1 MNLVLSDQQ
10 ARLKFAPLSLT
21 RPIGA
26 LRCGLF
32 TNAER
37 WQKWLPAAQ
46 ISYDTE
52 AYLQTKFPKG
62 NGIEVNARLI
72 PNEEVAVAI
81 QALPANTSLFLED
94 LWLAT
99 NGAALSKISFTGE
112 RPIILNER
120 WDLFQLNDAI
130 LKADFILATQQKV
143 SLPLPESNLLIGPE
157 DQLFIEEGAQIEGA
171 ILNTKE
177 GPIYIGKNAEIMEGA
192 LLRGPIAILEGA
204 VVKMGAKIYG
214 ATTIGPECRV
224 GGEVSNCVLAG
235 YSNKGHDGFIGN
247 ALLGEWCNLGADT
260 NSSNLKNNY
269 GLVNTYSYESNG
281 QVKTP
286 LQFMGV
292 CMGDHSKTAINVQ
305 FNTATVV
312 GVSANIF
319 CSSFPEK
326 HIPSFSWVSD
336 QNTEKFELSKAIE
349 AAKAMMARRKIPF
362 TEGDQL
368 IFETLFKQAHS

>member
-10 ARLKFAPLSLT
+10 ARLKFAPLTLT
-21 RPIGA
+21 RPVGA

-37 WQKWLPAAQ
+37 WQKWLPTAQ
-46 ISYDTE
+46 IGFDTAE
-52 AYLQTKFPKG
+52 YLQTKFPK
-62 NGIEVNARLI
+62 NEGILVSAQLI
-72 PNEEVAVAI
+72 PNEEVVVAI
-81 QALPANTSLFLED
+81 QALPSNTSLFLED
-94 LWLAT
+94 IWLAT
-99 NGAALSKISFTGE
+99 NGEALSKMSFTGE

-120 WDLFQLNDAI
+120 WDLFQLNDAV
-130 LKADFILATQQKV
+130 LRADFKLATQQQV
-143 SLPLPESNLLIGPE
+143 SLPLSESNLLIGPE
-157 DQLFIEEGAQIEGA
+157 DQLFIDEGAQIEGA

-177 GPIYIGKNAEIMEGA
+177 GPIYIAKNAEVMEGA

-269 GLVNTYSYESNG
+269 GLVNTYSYDKQA

-319 CSSFPEK
+319 CSTFPEK
-326 HIPSFSWVSD
+326 HIPSFSWVGD
-336 QNTEKFELSKAIE
+336 QTTEIFELEKAIE
-349 AAKAMMARRKIPF
+349 AAKAMMSRRKIPF

-368 IFETLFKQAHS
+368 IFETLFK

>member
-10 ARLKFAPLSLT
+10 ARLKFAPLTLT
-21 RPIGA
+21 RPVGA

-37 WQKWLPAAQ
+37 WQKWLPTAQ
-46 ISYDTE
+46 IGFDTAE
-52 AYLQTKFPKG
+52 YLQTKFPKNEG
-62 NGIEVNARLI
+62 VLVSAQLI
-72 PNEEVAVAI
+72 PNEEVVVAI
-81 QALPANTSLFLED
+81 QALPSNTSLFLED
-94 LWLAT
+94 IWLAT
-99 NGAALSKISFTGE
+99 NGEALSKMSFTGE

-120 WDLFQLNDAI
+120 WDLFQLNDAV
-130 LKADFILATQQKV
+130 LRADFKLATQQQV
-143 SLPLPESNLLIGPE
+143 SMPLSESNLLIGPE
-157 DQLFIEEGAQIEGA
+157 DQLFIDEGAQIEGA

-177 GPIYIGKNAEIMEGA
+177 GPIYIAKNAEVMEGA

-269 GLVNTYSYESNG
+269 GLVNTYSYDKQA

-319 CSSFPEK
+319 CSTFPEK
-326 HIPSFSWVSD
+326 HIPSFSWVGD
-336 QNTEKFELSKAIE
+336 QTTEIFELEKAIE
-349 AAKAMMARRKIPF
+349 AAKAMMSRRKVPF

-368 IFETLFKQAHS
+368 IFETLFK

>member
-21 RPIGA
+21 RPVGA

-46 ISYDTE
+46 IGYDTAE
-52 AYLQTKFPKG
+52 YLQTKFPKNEG
-62 NGIEVNARLI
+62 VLVSAQLI
-72 PNEEVAVAI
+72 PNEEVVVAI
-81 QALPANTSLFLED
+81 QALPSNTSLFLED
-94 LWLAT
+94 IWLAT
-99 NGAALSKISFTGE
+99 NGEALSKMSFTGE

-120 WDLFQLNDAI
+120 WDLFQLNDAV
-130 LKADFILATQQKV
+130 LRADFKLATQQQV
-143 SLPLPESNLLIGPE
+143 SLPLSESNLLIGPE

-177 GPIYIGKNAEIMEGA
+177 GPIYIAKNAEVMEGA

-269 GLVNTYSYESNG
+269 GLVNTYSYEKQA

-319 CSSFPEK
+319 CSTFPEK
-326 HIPSFSWVSD
+326 HIPSFSWVGD
-336 QNTEKFELSKAIE
+336 QTTEIFELEKAIE
-349 AAKAMMARRKIPF
+349 AAKAMMSRRKVPF

-368 IFETLFKQAHS
+368 IFETLFK

>member
-10 ARLKFAPLSLT
+10 ARLKFAPLTLT
-21 RPIGA
+21 RPVGA

-37 WQKWLPAAQ
+37 WQKWLPTAQ
-46 ISYDTE
+46 IGFDTAE
-52 AYLQTKFPKG
+52 YLQTKFPK
-62 NGIEVNARLI
+62 NEGILVSAQLI
-72 PNEEVAVAI
+72 PNEEVVVAI
-81 QALPANTSLFLED
+81 QALPSNTSLFLED
-94 LWLAT
+94 IWLAT
-99 NGAALSKISFTGE
+99 NGEALSKMSFTGE

-120 WDLFQLNDAI
+120 WDLFQLNDAV
-130 LKADFILATQQKV
+130 LRADFKLATQQQV
-143 SLPLPESNLLIGPE
+143 SMPLSESNLLIGPE

-177 GPIYIGKNAEIMEGA
+177 GPIYIAKNAEVMEGA

-269 GLVNTYSYESNG
+269 GLVNTYSYDKQA

-319 CSSFPEK
+319 CSTFPEK
-326 HIPSFSWVSD
+326 HIPSFSWVGD
-336 QNTEKFELSKAIE
+336 QTTEIFELEKAIE
-349 AAKAMMARRKIPF
+349 AAKAMMSRRKIPF

-368 IFETLFKQAHS
+368 IFETLFK